1 MKVLRA
7 LLLILALSVS
17 ASAGWMENDKTGNIP
32 NVRAGEIHTDRTG
45 DIPNDETGEM
55 DQGNAG
61 NMPNEVARLAWQFLH
76 SVLPLF

>member
-17 ASAGWMENDKTGNIP
+17 ASAGWMECDRTGNIP
-32 NVRAGEIHTDRTG
+32 NDKA
-45 DIPNDETGEM
+45 GEM
-55 DQGNAG
+55 DNGKTG
-61 NMPNEVARLAWQFLH
+61 VMPNDLVATTVLQLLQ